1 MHVSGRL
8 YVCVSG
14 RVADKK
20 AAIGFTYE
28 DSTDAGSV
36 GVAKNKDDI
45 NDDAASSDEDIDLGQ
60 SWSISRFLDF
70 DLWKLGG
77 CSSHLSQ
84 GAGAHYVVPT
94 AGHTACQS
102 ICLCTY
108 LLTTFVV
115 DNILDLD
122 ALTEEQEQVLNM
134 ISVEYGMRGMDY
146 SEYVT
151 PLTLS
156 LCLLLVLI
164 LCWITVLQSLK
175 HCSSNIDKAHAQAES
190 AARFH

>member
-70 DLWKLGG
+70 DL
-77 CSSHLSQ
+77 
-84 GAGAHYVVPT
+84 
-94 AGHTACQS
+94 
-102 ICLCTY
+102 
-108 LLTTFVV
+108 
-115 DNILDLD
+115 
-122 ALTEEQEQVLNM
+122 
-134 ISVEYGMRGMDY
+134 
-146 SEYVT
+146 
-151 PLTLS
+151 
-156 LCLLLVLI
+156 
-164 LCWITVLQSLK
+164 
-175 HCSSNIDKAHAQAES
+175 
-190 AARFH
+190 